1 MFEEADAALVGGRRE
16 KREGE
21 GAMKERYWSNTYVPH
36 LEFSHT
42 GLDLSSTHLLYQ
54 FSRTVTRDCC
64 RKFLQQ
70 CSRQRL
76 HKVEV
81 VRLIQALL
89 EVLSYSSDVRKG
101 RGDEVHSWYVW

>member
-1 MFEEADAALVGGRRE
+1 M
-16 KREGE
+16 
-21 GAMKERYWSNTYVPH
+21 
-36 LEFSHT
+36 
-42 GLDLSSTHLLYQ
+42 SSTHLLYQ
-54 FSRTVTRDCC
+54 LSRAVTRDCC
-64 RKFLQQ
+64 REFLQQ